1 MTKLITK
8 QWCSLSDLMKLADV
22 DRNITIPFRYDILDT
37 YTFKY
42 YDNRVHNQYGR
53 KGKQYIN

>member
-42 YDNRVHNQYGR
+42 YDNRVHNPYGR